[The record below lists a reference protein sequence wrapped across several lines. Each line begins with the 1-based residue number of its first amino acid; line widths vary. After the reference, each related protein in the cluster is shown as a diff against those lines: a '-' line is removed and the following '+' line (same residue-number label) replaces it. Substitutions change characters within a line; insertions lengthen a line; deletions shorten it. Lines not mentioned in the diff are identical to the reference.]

1 MRNSMRKVWLTP
13 LRTILIGGVGA
24 ALLAAAGLPAAA
36 LIGSSIA
43 VSLASFSGLAVAIP
57 RWLRDLGFAGIGVSL
72 GSGIEPSIL
81 GDLAAWGAS
90 LAMLCL
96 SLIATLAVAIFVL
109 RRFFRCDLPTAILA
123 SSPGTM
129 SYAVAVA
136 QEGRGDAIVV
146 LILQSL
152 RLLLLASVLPLAI
165 FFAIAP
171 PMPVQAPLTMGL
183 AASAILLV
191 LALGLGTL
199 LARTGLPAAALV
211 AGMLLSGSAHALD
224 LAHGRLPVWG
234 IFLCFVVTGSVI
246 GTRFSGISVRTIV
259 RLAGAAVAT
268 TGTAAIVSVV
278 FAVLTARLAGLPL
291 GQVWVAFAPGGV
303 EAMAAI
309 GLALGYDPA
318 YVAVHHLVRIVFL
331 VFAIPMLLRRC

>member
-1 MRNSMRKVWLTP
+1 MHNGVVLP
-13 LRTILIGGVGA
+13 LRTLLIGGAGA
-24 ALLAAAGLPAAA
+24 ALAAVAGLPAAA

-43 VSLASFSGLAVAIP
+43 VSAAAWSGLGVNVP
-57 RWLRDLGFAGIGVSL
+57 NRLRDLGFAGIGVSL
-72 GSGIEPSIL
+72 GSGIKPSIL
-81 GDLAAWGAS
+81 GDIATWGAS
-90 LAMLCL
+90 LVLLCL
-96 SLIATLAVAIFVL
+96 SLAATLAVAVWIL
-109 RRFFRCDLPTAILA
+109 RRFFRCDRPTAILA

-136 QEGRGDAIVV
+136 QEGRGDAVVV

-165 FFAIAP
+165 FFIIAP
-171 PMPVQAPLTMGL
+171 PTPAHPPPTMGI

-191 LALGLGTL
+191 LALGLGTGL
-199 LARTGLPAAALV
+199 SRFGLPAACLV
-211 AGMLLSGSAHALD
+211 AGMLLSGLTHALGIT
-224 LAHGRLPVWG
+224 HGRLPVWG

-246 GTRFSGISVRTIV
+246 GTRFSGISVRSILA
-259 RLAGAAVAT
+259 LAGAAVAT
-268 TGTAAIVSVV
+268 TGTAALVSAV
-278 FAVLTARLAGLPL
+278 FALATARLVDLPI

-331 VFAIPMLLRRC
+331 IFAIPLLLRRS